1 MHDPRLGR
9 FFAIDPLAASYPH
22 NSPYAFSENIV
33 INAVELEG
41 LESAYLYNVT
51 FSGKEKKVKKSHN
64 YENNNNF
71 NQRVYRYFNANGEVV
86 KEMVQ
91 KLNSEGKA
99 ISTQYQTYGSDG
111 NPSTHSSPLLSKST
125 IGKKESI
132 SEKLP
137 AFMQDGYMEGGYDA
151 GNRGAEMYGKKG
163 FYEKGIPLMAG
174 TLGTIVTGGLGAGAF
189 GGGFASTYIGSS
201 LIGGSISVTGN
212 AGGQY
217 LASDNTGEIDGA
229 SVVGSFASGFIP
241 GGNACKSFA
250 LNTGLSGLD
259 ASFDLKLN
267 GSFSTYRYGKSGST
281 IASDFFFGM
290 VSTGTGSAV
299 GKSGV
304 SNNIINTRNFVIGG
318 TTQYINNKVND
329 QLKR

>member
-1 MHDPRLGR
+1 MSNLYAFQGQESDDEIKGDGNSVNYKYRMHDPRLGR

-241 GGNACKSFA
+241 GGNACKFV
-250 LNTGLSGLD
+250 GILD
-259 ASFDLKLN
+259 LGVLEHFKVQTCRFEAFIGDCIDTKAAEQRFASFC
-267 GSFSTYRYGKSGST
+267 
-281 IASDFFFGM
+281 
-290 VSTGTGSAV
+290 
-299 GKSGV
+299 
-304 SNNIINTRNFVIGG
+304 
-318 TTQYINNKVND
+318 
-329 QLKR
+329 KRF